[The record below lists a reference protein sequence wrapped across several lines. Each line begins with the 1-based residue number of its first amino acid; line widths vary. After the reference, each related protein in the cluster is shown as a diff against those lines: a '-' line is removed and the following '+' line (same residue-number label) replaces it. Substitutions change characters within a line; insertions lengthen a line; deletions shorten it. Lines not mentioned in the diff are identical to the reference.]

1 MYKSSSSSFPSFAAV
16 VAVEAS
22 IACDDDDDDAK
33 ETEEIERIIATD
45 VSQRARE
52 TTDRAFLLFSF
63 EDTSRSRF
71 QNPLSSSLSQK
82 RKEKNT
88 NDRKQN
94 K

>member
-22 IACDDDDDDAK
+22 IACDDDDDAK

>member
-22 IACDDDDDDAK
+22 IACDDDDAK

-52 TTDRAFLLFSF
+52 TTDRAFLLFSLFLF
-63 EDTSRSRF
+63 EDIEIAVLKS
-71 QNPLSSSLSQK
+71 PLNTFNTIE
-82 RKEKNT
+82 KEGKEHE
-88 NDRKQN
+88 RKQN

>member
-22 IACDDDDDDAK
+22 IACDDDAR
-33 ETEEIERIIATD
+33 ETEEIERIIAID

-52 TTDRAFLLFSF
+52 TTDRAFLLFSLFLF
-63 EDTSRSRF
+63 EDIEIAVSKS
-71 QNPLSSSLSQK
+71 PLITFNTIE
-82 RKEKNT
+82 KEGKEHE
-88 NDRKQN
+88 RKQN